1 MLGSDNNKKILT
13 SDDNFTIQGNYSFN
27 KNVVSAPPLQIIH
40 I

>member
-1 MLGSDNNKKILT
+1 MLGTDNNKRLLT
-13 SDDNFTIQGNYSFN
+13 DNGNFTIQGNYSFN